1 MPIAQTKYINI
12 ISTAGA
18 VPSVSQRE
26 LIGRV
31 FTSNYLVPVNSVV
44 EFDGGASTALSEIGN
59 YFGVNSA
66 EYGFASKYFA
76 FESKK
81 GLKPKKIG
89 FARYVTE
96 DVPATVIGSKG
107 ITLATLQ
114 SVTDGTLTFKVNG
127 VQGSVT
133 GVNLSS
139 ADSLTGVAALLSTAL
154 EEGSDVVCEYDV
166 ENARFFLE
174 TTATGDGNTLE
185 VVGGTLQ
192 SVMGF
197 VNAIESDGANQMD
210 AVSAVSAMSEISNNF
225 FSFAF
230 LDTLAQQDIV
240 ALAEWTHNQNVR
252 YMFSV
257 TVNPENATTI
267 QSLVK
272 DYDGV
277 ALTLDIYN
285 QHAGFM
291 PMAAIAAVDY
301 TRRNAAIDMM
311 YQQFAGVSPSVSE
324 NSVAKTY
331 DDIRVNYYGA
341 TQQAGNSVSFYQD
354 GLLQGSISSMGVFA
368 NEAWLKD
375 AFFTQLLDLR
385 LGLDTLPASTTGKSL
400 VMNVMAEVIEQALF
414 NGTILVGKTLT
425 ATQKAYITQITGDT
439 DAWLTV
445 QSAGYWLDAK
455 IVQETVNGVAKY
467 KISYMLVYSKGDS
480 INFIDGSDILI

>member
-18 VPSVSQRE
+18 MPSVSQRE

-107 ITLATLQ
+107 ITLTALQ
-114 SVTDGTLTFKVNG
+114 AVTDGTLTLKING
-127 VQGSVT
+127 VEST
-133 GVNLSS
+133 FSAINLSS
-139 ADSLTGVAALLSTAL
+139 ADSLTGVASAVSTAITDA
-154 EEGSDVVCEYDV
+154 SVVCEYDV
-166 ENARFFLE
+166 ENARFLFE
-174 TTATGDGNTLE
+174 TVATGDGNTLE

-192 SVMGF
+192 AVMGF
-197 VNAIESDGANQMD
+197 VNAIESDGANQTD
-210 AVSAVSAMSEISNNF
+210 AVSAVNGMSEISNNF

-257 TVNPENATTI
+257 TVNPENASTI

-385 LGLDTLPASTTGKSL
+385 LGLDTLPASTTGKAL
-400 VMNVMAEVIEQALF
+400 VMNVMAEIIEQALF

-425 ATQKAYITQITGDT
+425 ATQKAYITQITNDP